1 MRRNLR
7 SIDSLLVPDLQIHP
21 VWEFSDDEEAGDE
34 TLVRPVELLPV
45 QSLAGRLVGT
55 NVRLSNGATAWALIG
70 NIDLADPR
78 SAEHFL
84 TLSIERD
91 GVWFDMA
98 RYFDPDYNERGPAAL
113 AEFLR
118 LPVDEVFPI
127 HFDIRH
133 CATGSSA
140 ALVGSVQKDPKEKL
154 SRSELLKMAIP

>member
-78 SAEHFL
+78 CAEHFL
-84 TLSIERD
+84 TLRIERD
-91 GVWFDMA
+91 GAWFDMA
-98 RYFDPDYNERGPAAL
+98 RYFDPDYNERSPAAL
-113 AEFLR
+113 AAFL
-118 LPVDEVFPI
+118 LLHVD
-127 HFDIRH
+127 
-133 CATGSSA
+133 
-140 ALVGSVQKDPKEKL
+140 
-154 SRSELLKMAIP
+154 